1 MIKGIGHLAF
11 RVSDL
16 EKSLNFYCNVL
27 GLKEAF
33 RLYNDAGELWIVY
46 LKINNDNFIELFPYK
61 GEIESNYER
70 SSYQHL
76 CLLVDDINET
86 LRELSE
92 RGLDIKGTPN
102 QGKDGNYQYWITD
115 PDGNRIELMQIMPN
129 SLQAKARD

>member
-16 EKSLNFYCNVL
+16 ERSLNFYCNIL

-46 LKINNDNFIELFPYK
+46 LKINRDNFIELFPHR
-61 GEIESNYER
+61 GEISSDYEKA
-70 SSYQHL
+70 SYQHL
-76 CLLVDDINET
+76 CLVVDDIGST
-86 LRELSE
+86 LKELSG
-92 RGLDIKGTPN
+92 RGLEIKGVPT

-129 SLQAKARD
+129 SLQARS